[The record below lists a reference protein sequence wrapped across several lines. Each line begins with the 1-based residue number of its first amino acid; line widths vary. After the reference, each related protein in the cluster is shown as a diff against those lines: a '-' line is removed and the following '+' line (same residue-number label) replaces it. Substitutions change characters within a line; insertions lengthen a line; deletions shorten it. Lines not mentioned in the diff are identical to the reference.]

1 MNITN
6 VSAHRAFSF
15 LRTYGYERVS
25 CSPEERTVAEA
36 LLHEAESL
44 HLSAKLEEFSVPCG
58 HVSHALL
65 RVTSPYVKEYEV
77 TGYERAASTPEGGLD
92 AEFLYVE
99 NEDDV
104 LLEQAKGKIV
114 LINGYL
120 NRAAYEKLRKAD
132 VLAILTFTGR
142 TIDRESESDLN
153 RCKLRETLTEP
164 FGAIPVLNMRAASAA
179 EIVRRGAK
187 TAHIELTGECF
198 DGTSQNVCV
207 TILGTDKPGE
217 VITIGAHYDSVYF
230 STGVHDNLSGSVI
243 VLELM
248 RYFAAHPPRRT
259 LRLCW
264 FGSEEQGLLGSK
276 AYVKAHETEL
286 KDCIV
291 MLNFDVA
298 AATLGSSYV
307 ITLATDDALHYV
319 TGVLREAG
327 YGCRAKQD
335 TYSSDCIPFA
345 DCGVPAINLARFG
358 ADGADYMHN
367 RHDSLRSGYLD
378 EHALDITLQQGFAL
392 ATRLANAASFPIKRE
407 ITPEIRKKVDEY
419 LFKAK
424 KE

>member
-1 MNITN
+1 MNN

-25 CSPEERTVAEA
+25 CSKEERTVAEA
-36 LLHEAESL
+36 LLNECASL
-44 HLSAKLEEFSVPCG
+44 GVSAQLEEFTVPCG
-58 HVSHALL
+58 RVSHALL

-92 AEFLYVE
+92 TEFLYVE
-99 NEDDV
+99 NADEV

-114 LINGYL
+114 LVNGYL
-120 NRAAYEKLRKAD
+120 NRATYEKLRKAEAA
-132 VLAILTFTGR
+132 AILTFTGR

-187 TAHIELTGECF
+187 TVHIELTGECY
-198 DGTSQNVCV
+198 DGTSQNVCA
-207 TILGTDKPGE
+207 TIPGTDKAEE
-217 VITIGAHYDSVYF
+217 VITLGGHYDSVYF
-230 STGVHDNLSGSVI
+230 SSGVHDNLSGSVI
-243 VLELM
+243 VLELL

-259 LRLCW
+259 LRFCW

-276 AYVKAHETEL
+276 AYVKAHADEL
-286 KDCIV
+286 KVCV
-291 MLNFDVA
+291 AMLNFDVA
-298 AATLGSSYV
+298 APTLGSNHLV
-307 ITLATDDALHYV
+307 TLATDDALHYV
-319 TGVLREAG
+319 AGVLREAG
-327 YGCRAKQD
+327 YGVRAKQD

-345 DCGVPAINLARFG
+345 DNGVPAINLARFG
-358 ADGADYMHN
+358 ANGADYMHN
-367 RHDSLRSGYLD
+367 RHDSLKSGYLD
-378 EHALDITLQQGFAL
+378 EHALDITLQQGFVL
-392 ATRLANAASFPIKRE
+392 LERLANAASFPIKRE
-407 ITPEIRKKVDEY
+407 ITPEIRQKVDEY